1 VEAVKDLWEKSGM
14 KTNGRKLLIDSEDE
28 GRLNPGEGQHNLG
41 YESDLSDLSVPR
53 LGPRVGGR
61 RVRRNG
67 SQSSST
73 TLESGDGPNSKPR
86 LVRSDTGGSW
96 ELRGAAGDSVDL
108 DRVNL
113 EDETD
118 SRHVR
123 FSGQWRNSPAGDK
136 LIYGNVAA
144 TRWVGGGNSIW
155 ERYYG
160 STATAGDLA
169 ALEAGGGN
177 MRRAAGSNFGSG
189 FTLDQM
195 ASNLLRKN
203 EKKRKKMKCFCKT
216 FCVLLLL
223 STFVLVIVAVSILLT
238 RGRKTFG
245 SM

>member
-1 VEAVKDLWEKSGM
+1 MIFKYKILYPCRRSGRRRNGAGSRSGTLRKGAGVEAVKDLWEKSGM

-41 YESDLSDLSVPR
+41 YESDLSELSVPR
-53 LGPRVGGR
+53 LGPLVGGR

-123 FSGQWRNSPAGDK
+123 DGFNKNS
-136 LIYGNVAA
+136 
-144 TRWVGGGNSIW
+144 
-155 ERYYG
+155 
-160 STATAGDLA
+160 
-169 ALEAGGGN
+169 
-177 MRRAAGSNFGSG
+177 RR
-189 FTLDQM
+189 
-195 ASNLLRKN
+195 RKN
-203 EKKRKKMKCFCKT
+203 LYFIMNHSKSLPFLEIYIS
-216 FCVLLLL
+216 VL
-223 STFVLVIVAVSILLT
+223 FSIETLP
-238 RGRKTFG
+238 
-245 SM
+245 

>member
-1 VEAVKDLWEKSGM
+1 MEAVKDLWEKSGM
-14 KTNGRKLLIDSEDE
+14 KTNGRKLHIDSEDE

-41 YESDLSDLSVPR
+41 YESDLSELSVPR

-123 FSGQWRNSPAGDK
+123 DGFNKNIVEKILYFIMNLSKSFRFLEVYFRVLFS
-136 LIYGNVAA
+136 I
-144 TRWVGGGNSIW
+144 
-155 ERYYG
+155 E
-160 STATAGDLA
+160 
-169 ALEAGGGN
+169 
-177 MRRAAGSNFGSG
+177 
-189 FTLDQM
+189 TL
-195 ASNLLRKN
+195 L
-203 EKKRKKMKCFCKT
+203 
-216 FCVLLLL
+216 
-223 STFVLVIVAVSILLT
+223 
-238 RGRKTFG
+238 
-245 SM
+245 

>member
-1 VEAVKDLWEKSGM
+1 MEAVKDLWEKSGM

-41 YESDLSDLSVPR
+41 YESDLSELSVPR
-53 LGPRVGGR
+53 LGPLVGGR

-123 FSGQWRNSPAGDK
+123 DGFNKNS
-136 LIYGNVAA
+136 
-144 TRWVGGGNSIW
+144 
-155 ERYYG
+155 
-160 STATAGDLA
+160 
-169 ALEAGGGN
+169 
-177 MRRAAGSNFGSG
+177 RR
-189 FTLDQM
+189 
-195 ASNLLRKN
+195 RKN
-203 EKKRKKMKCFCKT
+203 LYFIMNHSKSLPFLEIYIS
-216 FCVLLLL
+216 VL
-223 STFVLVIVAVSILLT
+223 FSIETLP
-238 RGRKTFG
+238 
-245 SM
+245 